1 MENQYNIRS
10 PAVKRLYREAN
21 ELLNDTTPEFWA
33 QPLDDNLFEWHF
45 TVRGPP
51 DSDFATGVYHGRIIL
66 PTEYPMKPPSII
78 MLTPNGRFEVNKKI
92 CLSISGHHPE
102 SWQPSW
108 SIRTALLAIIGFMP
122 TEGLGAIGSLD
133 YPSEERKSLAKK
145 SQTWCC
151 PTCGVASR
159 LLKTDTGLKESDATK
174 EAKELAKQICFKAT
188 NSESSAPDSSSTVSP
203 PSGSIAESNGS
214 ESVTNSD
221 SPESNVQINVNENP
235 SESSNEIRKRNVN
248 QTQTHSTSI
257 NENENTN
264 ANLESSSSS
273 RFTTYLIVILSL
285 AIAFLLFRRFFLL

>member
-1 MENQYNIRS
+1 M
-10 PAVKRLYREAN
+10 
-21 ELLNDTTPEFWA
+21 
-33 QPLDDNLFEWHF
+33 FEWHF

-122 TEGLGAIGSLD
+122 TEGLGAIGSLGLSSIKIFSFEPFFSKISFISID

-151 PTCGVASR
+151 PTCGVISR
-159 LLKTDTGLKESDATK
+159 LLKTDNSLKESDATK
-174 EAKELAKQICFKAT
+174 EAKELAKQICFKVIFLIQ
-188 NSESSAPDSSSTVSP
+188 NFIFFQVF
-203 PSGSIAESNGS
+203 
-214 ESVTNSD
+214 
-221 SPESNVQINVNENP
+221 
-235 SESSNEIRKRNVN
+235 N
-248 QTQTHSTSI
+248 Q
-257 NENENTN
+257 N
-264 ANLESSSSS
+264 
-273 RFTTYLIVILSL
+273 F
-285 AIAFLLFRRFFLL
+285 